1 MNSEERH
8 HPSMFLAVVLSL
20 AVPAHAD
27 SNVAVIVVNPITG
40 SVDAGTDATYEAS
53 RRYGMSQCKFW
64 PSKQVE
70 KDACRILGEC
80 HASGY
85 AAVARGGTTGNY
97 TFAYTCGMS
106 NYNAAQ
112 SRALSECAGGCNI
125 KTTFSISGRQ
135 TRPQHDEVSSAK
147 PDASSAP

>member
-1 MNSEERH
+1 MIGAARKLDTSGIRPLKGRRAVSAYVVDGFGQALRLLRNMDRDNRSASHSGRFMNSEERH

-70 KDACRILGEC
+70 KGACRILAEC

-85 AAVARGGTTGNY
+85 AAVARGGTT
-97 TFAYTCGMS
+97 
-106 NYNAAQ
+106 
-112 SRALSECAGGCNI
+112 
-125 KTTFSISGRQ
+125 
-135 TRPQHDEVSSAK
+135 
-147 PDASSAP
+147 